1 MKASILVL
9 ILSAIPVMRNAL
21 LTNEMLGLFEMSCL
35 FFGFLLSVSIF
46 ENREKIL
53 EIVERMLDR

>member
-9 ILSAIPVMRNAL
+9 FLSALPVMKKAF
-21 LTNEMLGLFEMSCL
+21 LTNEMLSLFEMSCL

-53 EIVERMLDR
+53 EVVERMLDK